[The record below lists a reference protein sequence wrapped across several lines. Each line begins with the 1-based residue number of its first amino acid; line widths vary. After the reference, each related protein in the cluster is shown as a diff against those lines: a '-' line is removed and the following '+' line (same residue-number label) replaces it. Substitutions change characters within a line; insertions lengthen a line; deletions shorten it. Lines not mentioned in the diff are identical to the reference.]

1 MKLKRCPNL
10 HYYDGDKY
18 DECPHCS
25 AAAAAPPPPPAP
37 KPVFEPAP
45 EPVAEPAPVP
55 QPVVQPAPQPIPE
68 PVPVPQPV
76 VQPAPQPI
84 PEPVPVPQPVVQPAP
99 QPIPEPVPVP
109 QPVVQPAPQPI
120 PAPQPVHIQPA
131 PAPEQPAQS
140 LTSQLDR
147 VSFTGNMEDARGR
160 SKAAAPADDG
170 VTRVIFDELDDDF
183 VLGWLVMTN
192 TSGKGKVFTLTD
204 VKMTVGRSDP
214 ERPVDIDLRNDRSVS
229 RGAQAVIIY
238 DPLNKKFLLQSSGGK
253 TFVYL
258 NRELV
263 LTYSELKPYDQLRLG
278 ETELIFVPFC
288 TEKFSW

>member
-1 MKLKRCPNL
+1 
-10 HYYDGDKY
+10 
-18 DECPHCS
+18 
-25 AAAAAPPPPPAP
+25 
-37 KPVFEPAP
+37 
-45 EPVAEPAPVP
+45 
-55 QPVVQPAPQPIPE
+55 
-68 PVPVPQPV
+68 
-76 VQPAPQPI
+76 
-84 PEPVPVPQPVVQPAP
+84 
-99 QPIPEPVPVP
+99 
-109 QPVVQPAPQPI
+109 
-120 PAPQPVHIQPA
+120 
-131 PAPEQPAQS
+131 
-140 LTSQLDR
+140 
-147 VSFTGNMEDARGR
+147 MEDARGR

>member
-25 AAAAAPPPPPAP
+25 AAASAPPPPPAP

-45 EPVAEPAPVP
+45 EPIAEPE
-55 QPVVQPAPQPIPE
+55 PA
-68 PVPVPQPV
+68 
-76 VQPAPQPI
+76 
-84 PEPVPVPQPVVQPAP
+84 
-99 QPIPEPVPVP
+99 
-109 QPVVQPAPQPI
+109 
-120 PAPQPVHIQPA
+120 PAPQPVPEPTPAPQPVPVPPPA
-131 PAPEQPAQS
+131 PQPVPVPPAPEQPDS
-140 LTSQLDR
+140 LSSQLDR

-183 VLGWLVMTN
+183 VLAWLVVTN
-192 TSGKGKVFTLTD
+192 TSSKGKVFTLTD

-229 RGAQAVIIY
+229 RGAQAVVIY
-238 DPLNKKFLLQSSGGK
+238 DPLNKKFLLQSLGGK

-263 LTYSELKPYDQLRLG
+263 LTYSELRPYDTLRLG
-278 ETELIFVPFC
+278 ETEMVFVPFC